1 MTQWPMSLF
10 FWLHGCLC
18 CAGFLPSE
26 KPTLS
31 YTGPASLVLLFLPV
45 CVFLSHSVASLV
57 SFCSSLPLLCPL
69 SRKDPPKAPLNPPTP
84 REARDLLAGTALYWP
99 CLAGS
104 SQAAGVYMKSLDGR
118 AWEATEPSE
127 SPGSQVAN
135 LTQLFLLSDPPHRL
149 PLLFG
154 RNLLRAPTPPLRTK
168 TPKVGRLGLLSR
180 PLHVVPTYQAMAGLG
195 S

>member
-1 MTQWPMSLF
+1 MYLF
-10 FWLHGCLC
+10 FWFHGCLRC
-18 CAGFLPSE
+18 VVFLPSE
-26 KPTLS
+26 KPARS
-31 YTGPASLVLLFLPV
+31 HTGPASLFLLFLPV
-45 CVFLSHSVASLV
+45 CVFLSHSVASVV

-69 SRKDPPKAPLNPPTP
+69 SRKDPQSPSQPSQPQRGQGSPCRYRFRPALPSWVPSGCRGLY
-84 REARDLLAGTALYWP
+84 EASGR
-99 CLAGS
+99 
-104 SQAAGVYMKSLDGR
+104 QSLGGHR
-118 AWEATEPSE
+118 AQRITRQ
-127 SPGSQVAN
+127 PGSQVAN
-135 LTQLFLLSDPPHRL
+135 LTQTLLPPDPPHRL